1 MLASAGA
8 HTKDPQRAR
17 PYLNEG
23 LELAQQLNL
32 LNLVRRCLGALYKLD
47 KADGE
52 FEGALRHLEALQRA
66 TRSLENEH
74 AARRSQH
81 LSVRLELEVQ
91 HEAAL
96 SELRNTQTDL
106 SERNLRLLERLREQT
121 ARLQQGATE
130 DPLTGLY
137 NRRYAERQLKREFV
151 RARRYGR
158 PLSVAVVAIDDFGGV
173 ESFPHAV
180 GEAVLKTLAK
190 ILTASLRPPDVAAR
204 YGAEAFVMILP
215 ETGAVGGRTVCER
228 VRRAVDS
235 YRWRELHSELKVTLS
250 AGLCSEL
257 DPVSAERML
266 SDAAAK
272 LQRAREGG
280 KNRVV

>member
-1 MLASAGA
+1 MS
-8 HTKDPQRAR
+8 
-17 PYLNEG
+17 
-23 LELAQQLNL
+23 L
-32 LNLVRRCLGALYKLD
+32 LNLVCRCSRALYRLD

-52 FEGALRHLEALQRA
+52 FEGALYHLETLQRA
-66 TRSLENEH
+66 TRSLESEH
-74 AARRSQH
+74 AARTSQ
-81 LSVRLELEVQ
+81 RLLTRFELEKAQ
-91 HEAAL
+91 QEAAL
-96 SELRNTQTDL
+96 RELRNTELAAANSALNTLND
-106 SERNLRLLERLREQT
+106 RNLRLLERLRDQT
-121 ARLQQGATE
+121 ARLQQQAAE
-130 DPLTGLY
+130 DSLTGLY

-158 PLSVAVVAIDDFGGV
+158 PLSAAVIAIDDFGGV